1 MSDKTKLLAQT
12 LGLAAAIGG
21 PYSAMDFKMPKPKK
35 QRGTAVGCSQ
45 CGRTL
50 TTLYRAKDGTMI
62 CKICKEANEKDGNT

>member
-1 MSDKTKLLAQT
+1 MSKKAKLIAQT
-12 LGLAAAIGG
+12 VDLATAIGG

-35 QRGTAVGCSQ
+35 QRGTVVGCSQ

-62 CKICKEANEKDGNT
+62 CKICKESEQNE